1 MTDQSDLRELYKLHS
16 DSQSKYVYFLLAAA
30 GAALGYGLQKL
41 DGLPISWWVAPG
53 LLALASW
60 LASFFCGCK
69 RVTWVHSAIYA
80 NYALLQLKNGLHP
93 EQPAHPLAAQ
103 AAMDGTRSAVER
115 NTNNAR
121 IYQRLQFWFLAA
133 GVALY
138 VAWRI
143 IEMAR
148 VTHAP

>member
-1 MTDQSDLRELYKLHS
+1 MADQSDLRELYRLHS
-16 DSQSKYVYFLLAAA
+16 DSQSKYVYFLLAAT

-53 LLALASW
+53 LLALALW

-69 RVTWVHSAIYA
+69 RITWVHSAVYA
-80 NYALLQLKNGLHP
+80 NHVLLQLKHGLHP
-93 EQPAHPLAAQ
+93 EQPAHPQAAQ
-103 AAMDGTRSAVER
+103 AAIDGTRSAIER
-115 NTNNAR
+115 NTNNTR
-121 IYQRLQFWFLAA
+121 TYQKLQFWFLEL
-133 GVALY
+133 GVASF

-148 VTHAP
+148 VTYAP